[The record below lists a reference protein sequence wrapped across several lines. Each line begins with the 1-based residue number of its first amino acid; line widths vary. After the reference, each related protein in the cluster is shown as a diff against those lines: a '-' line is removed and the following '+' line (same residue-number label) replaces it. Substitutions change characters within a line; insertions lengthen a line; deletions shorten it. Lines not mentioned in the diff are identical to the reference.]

1 MIRLSSTLACVWLL
15 LAAPAQAD
23 VPDYRQ
29 WDDILVRNVRNGYV
43 DYDGIRA
50 DPAFARFLRQ
60 LDTTRETDLGDRAE
74 RLAFYINA
82 YNALAIQG
90 ILNGDSPET
99 LLSRLAFFKRRTY
112 PVLGAE
118 VTLDTI
124 EKERLAALDDPRVH
138 FALVC
143 SSLGCPRLANR
154 AYHPETIDLQLDAA
168 ARQFINDPTRNRLD
182 EERKL
187 ALLSQIFEWYGDDF
201 TRAGGSVPGYLA
213 GYISDADLAASLAA
227 GGWKLQYI
235 PYDWNLNGTYRA
247 KAP

>member
-1 MIRLSSTLACVWLL
+1 MIRLLSALVLASL
-15 LAAPAQAD
+15 LASPAQAD
-23 VPDYRQ
+23 APDYRQ

-60 LDTTRETDLGDRAE
+60 LDTTREADLGDRDAA
-74 RLAFYINA
+74 LAFYLNA

-99 LLSRLAFFKRRTY
+99 LLSRAAFFKRRTY

-118 VTLDTI
+118 ITLDTI

-143 SSLGCPRLANR
+143 ASLGCPRLSNR
-154 AYHPETIDLQLDAA
+154 AYYPETIDVQLDAA
-168 ARQFINDPTRNRLD
+168 ARQFINDPTRNRYD
-182 EERKL
+182 GERRL
-187 ALLSQIFEWYGDDF
+187 ALLSQIFEWYEEDF
-201 TRAGGSVPGYLA
+201 SRAAGSVPDYLA
-213 GYISDADLAASLAA
+213 GYRSDPDQAAGLAA
-227 GGWKLQYI
+227 GDWKLEYI